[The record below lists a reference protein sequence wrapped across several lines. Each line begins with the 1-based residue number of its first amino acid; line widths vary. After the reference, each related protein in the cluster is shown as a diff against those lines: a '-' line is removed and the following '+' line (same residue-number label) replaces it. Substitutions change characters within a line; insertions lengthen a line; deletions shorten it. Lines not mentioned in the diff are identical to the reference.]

1 MTLLPDEQAKK
12 EFLERVRTALGRTEP
27 LKHVPDHPSLKM
39 ELPQQEQK
47 VRTIQAKNEARR
59 ERLITALLSRA
70 EQMGWRVNRVP
81 GPEEAARAVAE
92 IARDAGAKKAA
103 RSAQDIFKRVDVD
116 GALRKMGINPLV
128 LASGRTRHRSQLK
141 GLSFEAEVGI
151 TGVDYAIAETG
162 SCVVIPRKGL
172 SRMVSLAPPVYIAL
186 VEPAQV
192 MESLDDVFAIRRMQ
206 YMQNNGRDTNYMNFI
221 SGPSRTADI
230 EMTISIGVHGPGQ
243 VHLIMIG

>member
-12 EFLERVRTALGRTEP
+12 EFLERVRNALGRTEP
-27 LKHVPDHPSLKM
+27 LRYMPDHPSLKM

-59 ERLITALLSRA
+59 ERLITGLLTKA
-70 EQMGWRVNRVP
+70 EQLGWQVNRVP
-81 GPEEAARAVAE
+81 SPEEAARAVAE

-116 GALRKMGINPLV
+116 GSLRKVGINPLV

-141 GLSFEAEVGI
+141 ALSFEAEVGI
-151 TGVDYAIAETG
+151 SGVDYAIAETG

-186 VEPAQV
+186 VEPEQV
-192 MESLDDVFAIRRMQ
+192 VESLDDVFAIRRMQ
-206 YMQNNGRDTNYMNFI
+206 YMQNHGRDANYMNFI

-243 VHLIMIG
+243 VHLIMVG

>member
-12 EFLERVRTALGRTEP
+12 EFLQRVRSALGRTEP
-27 LKHVPDHPSLKM
+27 LRHMPDHPSLKM

-59 ERLITALLSRA
+59 ERLITGLLTRA
-70 EQMGWRVNRVP
+70 EELGWRVNRVA
-81 GPEEAARAVAE
+81 GPEEAAQAVAE

-116 GALRKMGINPLV
+116 GFLRKVGINPLV
-128 LASGRTRHRSQLK
+128 LASGRTRHRNQLK
-141 GLSFEAEVGI
+141 PLSFDAEVGI

-186 VEPAQV
+186 VEPEQV
-192 MESLDDVFAIRRMQ
+192 VESLDDVFAMRRME
-206 YMQNNGRDTNYMNFI
+206 YLQNKGRDANYMNFI

>member
-81 GPEEAARAVAE
+81 GPE
-92 IARDAGAKKAA
+92 KAA

-116 GALRKMGINPLV
+116 GDLRKMGINPLV